1 MNPPVEATVSM
12 PEPSAESLWIS
23 PVSPPHQMSPLIS
36 TAIPSGWRSRGSL
49 NMPSKKTSALSRDS
63 MGSKVLSHLRAGGT
77 TSLSGWYL
85 RRYGLVWV
93 REPLLGHEG
102 ITVRVPVVRYPASFQ
117 TLTIFV
123 NPPDFIRREEP
134 RTRRCRA

>member
-1 MNPPVEATVSM
+1 M
-12 PEPSAESLWIS
+12 
-23 PVSPPHQMSPLIS
+23 SPPASI
-36 TAIPSGWRSRGSL
+36 AIPSGWRSRGSL

-85 RRYGLVWV
+85 QRYGLVWV

-102 ITVRVPVVRYPASFQ
+102 TTVRALVVRTSYQFPNSDYLRQPAGLYSARGA
-117 TLTIFV
+117 
-123 NPPDFIRREEP
+123 PDS
-134 RTRRCRA
+134 AV